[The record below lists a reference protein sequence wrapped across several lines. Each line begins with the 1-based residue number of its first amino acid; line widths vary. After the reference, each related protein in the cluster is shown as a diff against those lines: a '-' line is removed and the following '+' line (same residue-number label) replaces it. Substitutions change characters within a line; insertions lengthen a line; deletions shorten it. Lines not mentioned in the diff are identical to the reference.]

1 MSQVKKLPFEV
12 PSNEFSGVME
22 FFYFLCN
29 CSLPELLLYPA
40 RRIGEYVALLSWFH
54 MYTPTDHADR
64 DDLQQAILALK
75 DLNKIINQCHT
86 RMEREKEIKQIQ
98 KRIINCPVS
107 F

>member
-1 MSQVKKLPFEV
+1 
-12 PSNEFSGVME
+12 
-22 FFYFLCN
+22 
-29 CSLPELLLYPA
+29 
-40 RRIGEYVALLSWFH
+40 

-75 DLNKIINQCHT
+75 DLNKIVNQCHT

-98 KRIINCPVS
+98 KKIINCPVS